1 MEKVVN
7 QLNESGKCLPW
18 YYPPIDLDL
27 RLCTPFEAKDFST
40 KLEKISHAKCKVSHD
55 NFVDEIQY

>member
-1 MEKVVN
+1 MEKVVA
-7 QLNESGKCLPW
+7 QLNESEKCLPW

-27 RLCTPFEAKDFST
+27 RLCSPFEAKDFST